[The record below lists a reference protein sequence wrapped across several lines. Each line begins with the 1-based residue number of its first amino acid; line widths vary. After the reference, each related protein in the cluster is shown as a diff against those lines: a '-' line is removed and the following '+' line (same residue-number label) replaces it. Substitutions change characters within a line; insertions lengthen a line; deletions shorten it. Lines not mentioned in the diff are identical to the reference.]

1 MENFGPK
8 LLNPRKA
15 NSFWR
20 DVFLAYDDLHDHT
33 QLECADDVLMEPIF
47 LNPKFKINGN
57 VFHFKYWSNKQIT
70 LIKDLIKEDGNFWTI
85 QEFNTKYDIT
95 VKVLDYLG
103 CVSSIKA
110 YLNERKI
117 QITSNHSQ
125 HYPKTKSM
133 FTAAP

>member
-1 MENFGPK
+1 MF
-8 LLNPRKA
+8 
-15 NSFWR
+15 
-20 DVFLAYDDLHDHT
+20 
-33 QLECADDVLMEPIF
+33 
-47 LNPKFKINGN
+47 
-57 VFHFKYWSNKQIT
+57 FHFKSWSNKQIT
-70 LIKDLIKEDGNFWTI
+70 FLKDLIKEDGNFWTI